1 MADTKVPKNHFYLD
15 LSLFFFV
22 MAMVM
27 IVIFIT
33 PLFVMW
39 YVDFFSG
46 STRERMQWY
55 EIVLG
60 FIPIVLYIVFVVLMD
75 VFFVKGK
82 DKSTEFHKWGS
93 LLAVCILFI
102 VILIALFFLIMVYL
116 FYFTV
121 AWISALVL
129 FINAAVICLDRMQS
143 NPHDS

>member
-27 IVIFIT
+27 IVIFCT
-33 PLFVMW
+33 PLFVTW

-60 FIPIVLYIVFVVLMD
+60 FIPIVLYIVSSSSWTSSSS
-75 VFFVKGK
+75 KGRIK
-82 DKSTEFHKWGS
+82 ARSS
-93 LLAVCILFI
+93 
-102 VILIALFFLIMVYL
+102 
-116 FYFTV
+116 
-121 AWISALVL
+121 ISG
-129 FINAAVICLDRMQS
+129 DPS
-143 NPHDS
+143 

>member
-1 MADTKVPKNHFYLD
+1 MTDTKVLKNHFYLD

-22 MAMVM
+22 MAFVM
-27 IVIFIT
+27 IVIFCT

-39 YVDFFSG
+39 YVDFFSS

-55 EIVLG
+55 EIILG

-82 DKSTEFHKWGS
+82 DECTKFHKWGS
-93 LLAVCILFI
+93 LLAVCIVFI

-116 FYFTV
+116 FFYTV
-121 AWISALVL
+121 AWVSALVL
-129 FINAAVICLDRMQS
+129 FINAAIICLDRMQS
-143 NPHDS
+143 KPSK